1 MTYHPWL
8 SYAYSPIAIIRS
20 NSVEVRGRPWSHT
33 MSKQPNVEL
42 PIVSAEHS
50 LGKSTA
56 VKRKRGRPKKQ
67 TEASFDRSAELPD
80 MCEVHGLGKSSEST
94 TVKRKRGRPN
104 KQTESSF
111 GRSEELPD
119 MCAEHGLGK
128 ISDVERKRIR
138 LGEVLTLQQL
148 LTKGVG
154 WFTIKPSVAIVALGR
169 RRYSYHRC
177 VECGKKGLQ
186 DAEGKYGCVEHP
198 EADTKQTYRL
208 RVLLRQG
215 DLNMWITAFDKV
227 AESILGVSVKKI
239 SALDDD
245 GRKRVAWG
253 VSGMNC
259 YMTVEKTQGT
269 YTNYTKSNQ
278 IRFI

>member
-1 MTYHPWL
+1 MTYYPWL
-8 SYAYSPIAIIRS
+8 SYAYSPIVIIRS

-42 PIVSAEHS
+42 PIVIAERS

-67 TEASFDRSAELPD
+67 TEASFGRSAEVPD
-80 MCEVHGLGKSSEST
+80 MCAVHGLGKSSEST

-128 ISDVERKRIR
+128 SSDVERKRIR

-154 WFTIKPSVAIVALGR
+154 WFTIN
-169 RRYSYHRC
+169 H
-177 VECGKKGLQ
+177 Q
-186 DAEGKYGCVEHP
+186 
-198 EADTKQTYRL
+198 
-208 RVLLRQG
+208 
-215 DLNMWITAFDKV
+215 
-227 AESILGVSVKKI
+227 
-239 SALDDD
+239 
-245 GRKRVAWG
+245 
-253 VSGMNC
+253 
-259 YMTVEKTQGT
+259 
-269 YTNYTKSNQ
+269 
-278 IRFI
+278 

>member
-1 MTYHPWL
+1 MTYFPWL
-8 SYAYSPIAIIRS
+8 SYAYSPIVIIRS
-20 NSVEVRGRPWSHT
+20 NSVEERGRPWSHT
-33 MSKQPNVEL
+33 MSKQLNVEL
-42 PIVSAEHS
+42 PIVTAEHS

-56 VKRKRGRPKKQ
+56 VKRKRRRPKKQ

-80 MCEVHGLGKSSEST
+80 MCAVHGLEKS
-94 TVKRKRGRPN
+94 
-104 KQTESSF
+104 
-111 GRSEELPD
+111 
-119 MCAEHGLGK
+119 
-128 ISDVERKRIR
+128 SDVELKRIR

-154 WFTIKPSVAIVALGR
+154 WFTIKPSLTIIAMGR

-177 VECGKKGLQ
+177 VECGKKGLR
-186 DAEGKYGCVEHP
+186 DAKGKYSCVDHP
-198 EADTKQTYRL
+198 EAETKQTYRL

-215 DLNMWITAFDKV
+215 DLNTWVTAFDKV
-227 AESILGVSVKKI
+227 AESILGVSVKTF

-269 YTNYTKSNQ
+269 YTNYTIESME
-278 IRFI
+278 RARYFS

>member
-1 MTYHPWL
+1 
-8 SYAYSPIAIIRS
+8 
-20 NSVEVRGRPWSHT
+20 
-33 MSKQPNVEL
+33 MSKQLNVEL
-42 PIVSAEHS
+42 PIVTAEHS

-67 TEASFDRSAELPD
+67 TEASFDTSAELPD
-80 MCEVHGLGKSSEST
+80 MCAVHGLGKTSESI
-94 TVKRKRGRPN
+94 TVKRKRGKPQ
-104 KQTESSF
+104 KQTEASF

-119 MCAEHGLGK
+119 MCAEHGLEKCSG
-128 ISDVERKRIR
+128 VERKRIR
-138 LGEVLTLQQL
+138 LGEVVTLQQL

-154 WFTIKPSVAIVALGR
+154 WFIIKPSVTIVALDR
-169 RRYSYHRC
+169 RRYSHHRC
-177 VECGKKGLQ
+177 VDCGKKGLR
-186 DAEGKYGCVEHP
+186 DAEGKYSCVDHP
-198 EADTKQTYRL
+198 EAETKQTYRL

-215 DLNMWITAFDKV
+215 DLNMWVTAFGKV
-227 AESILGVSVKKI
+227 AESILCVSVKKF

-269 YTNYTKSNQ
+269 YPNYTIESME
-278 IRFI
+278 RARYFS